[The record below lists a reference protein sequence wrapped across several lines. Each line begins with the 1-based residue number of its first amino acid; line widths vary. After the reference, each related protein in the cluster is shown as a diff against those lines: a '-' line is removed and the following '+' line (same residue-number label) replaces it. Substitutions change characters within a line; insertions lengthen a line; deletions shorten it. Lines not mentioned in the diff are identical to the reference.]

1 MAELISVYAA
11 LEKISSTAQEPKTE
25 SMPLELAF
33 GRTLAQDVKAQL
45 TQPPFKASAMDG
57 YAVRLE
63 DAEDGRELKVI
74 GEAPAGH
81 SFEGKIEPGQ
91 ALRIFTGGV
100 IPKGADHIVIQEDVI
115 AKGDMITINDT
126 QTPPAHIR
134 LAGIDFKVGEIL
146 FRNGTRLNAV
156 HLSTIAAAN
165 ISHVKVTKRPAIGI
179 FANGDEL
186 IKVGTDV
193 QQGQII
199 SSTPYA
205 ISALVQSWG
214 GEAKFY
220 GIIPDNHS
228 ALESVIQKAETCDVI
243 VPLGGASVGDY
254 DLVKTAFK
262 RAGYASIF
270 EKIAIK
276 PGKPTWLSTK
286 SAKGHITRV
295 LGLPGNPASG
305 LVCAHLFLRP
315 LIESLC
321 ASQRT
326 EPLWVNAHLTQ
337 ALRKNGPREI
347 YHRAKLVFLP
357 DGRLSVT
364 PMPRQDSS
372 LLSPFA
378 KANAFIKQP
387 PKDGPKQK
395 GDIVEVYRLSQEF

>member
-1 MAELISVYAA
+1 MADLISVDAA
-11 LEKISSTAQEPKTE
+11 LEKIHSTIGEPQTE
-25 SMPLELAF
+25 NLPLKQAY
-33 GRTLAQDVKAQL
+33 GRTLARDVIAAL

-81 SFEGKIEPGQ
+81 IFKGTIEPGQ

-115 AKGDMITINDT
+115 SQGDMITITDT

-134 LAGIDFKVGEIL
+134 QAGIDFKAGDTL
-146 FRNGTRLNAV
+146 FRKGTRLDGV

-165 ISHVKVTKRPAIGI
+165 ISHVTLTKRPLIGI

-186 IKVGTDV
+186 KEVGTDV
-193 QQGQII
+193 KPGQII
-199 SSTPYA
+199 SSTPFA
-205 ISALVQSWG
+205 IAALVKSWG

-220 GIIPDNHS
+220 GIIPDDHA
-228 ALESVIQKAETCDVI
+228 ALENVIQKAALCDVI

-262 RAGYASIF
+262 RAGYNTVF
-270 EKIAIK
+270 EKIAVK

-286 SAKGHITRV
+286 HTQDHRIRV

-315 LIESLC
+315 LIEGLC
-321 ASQRT
+321 ASQRA
-326 EPLWVNAHLTQ
+326 EPLWVKAQLTQ

-347 YHRAKLVFLP
+347 YHRAKLEFSS

-378 KANAFIKQP
+378 KSNTFIKQAP
-387 PKDGPKQK
+387 EDGPKHQ
-395 GDIVEVYRLSQEF
+395 GDIVEVYRLSREF